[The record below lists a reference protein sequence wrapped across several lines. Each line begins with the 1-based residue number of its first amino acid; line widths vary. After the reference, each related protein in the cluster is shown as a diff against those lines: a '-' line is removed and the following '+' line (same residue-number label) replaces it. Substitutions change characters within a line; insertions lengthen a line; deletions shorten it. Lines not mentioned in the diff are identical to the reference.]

1 MKKTMKPFKKFFAF
15 LTVLALCLCFVAC
28 EPKDD
33 TDYRFEEVIEN
44 LYGRFRIKLE
54 KNRLTDIDDM
64 TKVSVTM
71 TARVRYD
78 MTLGSFVEENDNE
91 ILFCK
96 AVFTDKEGVEHSL
109 DIGTQ
114 GASDGLLDVKI
125 RRGEKIRKTFCMPA
139 AQRTFGGD
147 KIPHPDGR
155 YEIVL
160 FLDTPEGRT
169 NYFHTEMY
177 IFVQLT

>member
-1 MKKTMKPFKKFFAF
+1 MKKTMKPIKKFFAF

-28 EPKDD
+28 EPKDN

-71 TARVRYD
+71 TSRVRYD

-125 RRGEKIRKTFCMPA
+125 RRGEKIRKPFVCPPRKELSEETKF
-139 AQRTFGGD
+139 RTQTDVTKSCCFSTLP
-147 KIPHPDGR
+147 KEEQTIFIPKCT
-155 YEIVL
+155 YSCS
-160 FLDTPEGRT
+160 
-169 NYFHTEMY
+169 
-177 IFVQLT
+177 